1 MPSDW
6 CEVISGRAGVTLLRK
21 DWANRVGTSWRAI
34 HDATQITV
42 YASWSAGGASWS
54 AGALDDAQMRVAVLD
69 LIDRRVTQATQEVA

>member
-42 YASWSAGGASWS
+42 YASWSAGV
-54 AGALDDAQMRVAVLD
+54 LDDVQMRVAVLD

>member
-1 MPSDW
+1 MPSAW

-21 DWANRVGTSWRAI
+21 DWANRAGTSWRAI

-42 YASWSAGGASWS
+42 YASWSAGV
-54 AGALDDAQMRVAVLD
+54 LDDVQMRVAVLD